1 MNKSMV
7 LPIALSLLTFT
18 LAGCGGEDDGIY
30 GSGSNKITLTS
41 FDNSYDKQ
49 AKDSAIARIDETYR
63 NGERE
68 IKIKNIV
75 NNYSN
80 QGLNTL
86 DRTVLSDNFEGRLD
100 NKNIEVDNRTVKRPI
115 YEKNSNNKLDYET
128 NYKTLNL
135 SGLQA
140 NSYSAGTN
148 INNSRGILTDLNNY
162 PKIPANA

>member
-63 NGERE
+63 TGERE

-115 YEKNSNNKLDYET
+115 YEKNSNNKLGRVP
-128 NYKTLNL
+128 NL
-135 SGLQA
+135 
-140 NSYSAGTN
+140 
-148 INNSRGILTDLNNY
+148 
-162 PKIPANA
+162 

>member
-63 NGERE
+63 TGERE

-75 NNYSN
+75 NNYI
-80 QGLNTL
+80 
-86 DRTVLSDNFEGRLD
+86 V
-100 NKNIEVDNRTVKRPI
+100 
-115 YEKNSNNKLDYET
+115 
-128 NYKTLNL
+128 
-135 SGLQA
+135 
-140 NSYSAGTN
+140 GT
-148 INNSRGILTDLNNY
+148 I
-162 PKIPANA
+162 